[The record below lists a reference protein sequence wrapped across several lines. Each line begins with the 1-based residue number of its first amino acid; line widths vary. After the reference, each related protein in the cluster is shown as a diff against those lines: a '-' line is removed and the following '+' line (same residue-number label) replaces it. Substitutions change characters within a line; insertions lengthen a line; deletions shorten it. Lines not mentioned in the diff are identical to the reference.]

1 MQLAFEPIP
10 VAGYQYRCKYK
21 IKASYKM
28 HKNRPVPYQVP
39 YSTELEKLRKELQ
52 FRKKTDK
59 EQFTGLFK
67 SHA

>member
-1 MQLAFEPIP
+1 
-10 VAGYQYRCKYK
+10 
-21 IKASYKM
+21 M
-28 HKNRPVPYQVP
+28 HENRPVQYRYPVT
-39 YSTELEKLRKELQ
+39 YSTEREKLRKELQ